1 MRSSHMMRSLWLRAG
16 GACLAAAAAM
26 ITPAAA
32 DKIHDQVAVCAN
44 DDGHAAPEAA
54 IKACTELLNALGQ
67 PAKARGKDRDQILDL
82 EAEILKDRAKAY
94 TGKADFDHAIAD
106 FTEAISDYMSM
117 NGPKVAA
124 RVAGAFIARAAL
136 YLYAKKDDDHVIAD
150 ATLAIKFSPDSGKA
164 YELRALAYKE
174 KGDTDNAINDF
185 NWAIN
190 LSPKDAKLLS
200 ERALAYVQKK
210 DYDRALDDYAA
221 AIAID
226 PKDADIWVQRCY
238 ANELKGDDADAL
250 ANCNEAIRLDPDNA
264 PAIYLRG
271 VAKLGLG
278 DQHGSDE
285 DIARAKVLDPHI
297 TK

>member
-1 MRSSHMMRSLWLRAG
+1 MRNSLWLRAG
-16 GACLAAAAAM
+16 GACLAAAAAV

-32 DKIHDQVAVCAN
+32 DKIHDQVALCSN
-44 DDGHAAPEAA
+44 DDGHAAPETA
-54 IKACTELLNALGQ
+54 IKACSALLGALGESVKEHPKNREQ
-67 PAKARGKDRDQILDL
+67 TLDL

-94 TGKADFDHAIAD
+94 ANKLDFDHAIAD
-106 FTEAISDYMSM
+106 FTEAISDYMAM

-136 YLYAKKDDDHVIAD
+136 YLYAKEDYDHAIAD
-150 ATLAIKFSPDSGKA
+150 ATLAIKFSPDNAKA

-174 KGDTDNAINDF
+174 KGDTDNAITDF

-200 ERALAYVQKK
+200 ERGLAYVQAK

-226 PKDADIWVQRCY
+226 PKDADFWVHRCY

-250 ANCNEAIRLDPDNA
+250 ANCNEAIRLDPNNA

-278 DQHGSDE
+278 DQRGSDE
-285 DIARAKVLDPHI
+285 DIARAKVIDPHI